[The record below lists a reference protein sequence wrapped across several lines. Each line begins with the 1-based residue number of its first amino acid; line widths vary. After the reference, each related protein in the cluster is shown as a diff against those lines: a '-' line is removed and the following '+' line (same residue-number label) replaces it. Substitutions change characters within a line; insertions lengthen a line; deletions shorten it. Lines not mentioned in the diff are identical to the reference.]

1 MYIIKL
7 FYNSDSFVMFK
18 FKEKSLILMVAA
30 SKSGK
35 SSLCYRFLKNPR
47 IFEGSYQNF
56 FYISSYRP
64 SFAKDLPRVHFMEEI
79 PDELPP
85 NSVVVFD
92 DLIYNMAGMKLAAR
106 YAFRDCNHK
115 NSIAIIMAQRLY
127 VANDNFRMIA
137 DNCNYLIL
145 FKQLRGEHKLNM
157 LSRDIFPSHLQDYFN
172 KAYAHATSK
181 PYGYLVVY
189 IGFAIPKDKS
199 LFSDVLGDTLQYE
212 NE

>member
-1 MYIIKL
+1 
-7 FYNSDSFVMFK
+7 MFR
-18 FKEKSLILMVAA
+18 FKERSLILMVAA

-35 SSLCYRFLKNPR
+35 STLCYKFLKNPQ
-47 IFEGSYQNF
+47 IFEGSYKNI

-64 SFAKDLPRVHFMEEI
+64 HFAPDLPKVNFLEEI

-85 NSVVVFD
+85 DSIIVFD
-92 DLIYNMAGMKLAAR
+92 DLIYNNEGMKLAAR
-106 YAFRDCNHK
+106 YAFRDCNHLR
-115 NSIAIIMAQRLY
+115 SIAIVMAQRLY

-137 DNCNYLIL
+137 DNANYMIL
-145 FKQLRGEHKLNM
+145 FKQLRGEHKLN
-157 LSRDIFPSHLQDYFN
+157 LLARDIFPSHLHDYFN
-172 KAYAHATSK
+172 KAYTHATSK

-199 LFSDVLGDTLQYE
+199 LFSDLLGDTLQYE